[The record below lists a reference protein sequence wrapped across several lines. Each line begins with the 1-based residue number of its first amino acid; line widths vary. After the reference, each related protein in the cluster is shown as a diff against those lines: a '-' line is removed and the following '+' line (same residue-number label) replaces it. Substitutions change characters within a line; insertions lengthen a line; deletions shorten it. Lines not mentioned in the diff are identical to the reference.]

1 MTDKPDAATPQ
12 ARRRSKLG
20 ALVMLALIAINDM
33 LDWLNYTSGN
43 PHFQKDP
50 DGSIVYTPSWVD
62 PQMRYRMQQ
71 KYFHRCTLRGC
82 GYGYGCGYDGLWIY
96 PGNCPALRDDIKYG
110 PYNGC

>member
-1 MTDKPDAATPQ
+1 MGKIINWVLD
-12 ARRRSKLG
+12 
-20 ALVMLALIAINDM
+20 LINAV
-33 LDWLNYTSGN
+33 LDELNYSFGN
-43 PHFQKDP
+43 PHFQKED

-82 GYGYGCGYDGLWIY
+82 GCGYDGLWIY

-110 PYNGC
+110 RYNGY

>member
-33 LDWLNYTSGN
+33 LDWRNYTSGN

-82 GYGYGCGYDGLWIY
+82 GYGGLWIY
-96 PGNCPALRDDIKYG
+96 PGNCPALLRDDIKYG
-110 PYNGC
+110 RYNGY